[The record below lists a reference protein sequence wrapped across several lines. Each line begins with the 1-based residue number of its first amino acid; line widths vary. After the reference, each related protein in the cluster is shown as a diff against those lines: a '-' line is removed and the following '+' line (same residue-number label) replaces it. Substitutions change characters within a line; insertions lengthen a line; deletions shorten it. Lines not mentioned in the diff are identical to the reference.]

1 MTDPPEMSG
10 SQDGEPGLHAW
21 GADRSRIFQAARD
34 QYVAERDLHVHY
46 EDGVRR
52 TRRTVRSAPDGGQCP
67 YPGLA
72 AFGTEQ
78 ARWFFGRDRPTA
90 QLLIQVDRRLFTG
103 GPLVVS
109 APSGAGKSSLL
120 RAGLLPAIRRGALPV
135 AGSADWP
142 QVLITPTA
150 QPMAALAAG
159 LEESAGLSLREAE
172 AAASSA
178 AGSTRLRAALS
189 GAGTGEGRLVVVVDQ
204 LEELFTLG
212 AGEREQYAFL
222 DLLAALAEVGPG
234 GQGPDAVVVYGL
246 RSDFYTP
253 CAGFPQL
260 RDALRHGQL
269 LLGPMTRDEL
279 REAIR
284 FPARDVGLEV
294 EPGLVELLL
303 RDLGADAY
311 GADAAES
318 AALQGDPEEE
328 TDRPESTGAT
338 GTTELSDASEAGA
351 YEIGRLPYLA
361 HALRAT
367 WQQRHGHTLTVDGY
381 RATGGI
387 HQAIATTAEQLF
399 GSLDTEE
406 QQAAR
411 TLFLRLVRVG
421 EGTQDT
427 RRRLPRTALE
437 DIGADPGT
445 VTAVVD
451 AYTRGRLLTQ
461 RQDTVEIAHEALLR
475 AWPRLRRWIDADRTG
490 LLIRQQ
496 LEQAAADW
504 AGADRDPGLLYR
516 GIRLQAARDWA
527 DRSGNA
533 DRPSPAAAAFL
544 TASTRGARR
553 SARARHM
560 VIAGLTALVVITSA
574 AAVVALQQR
583 STAQDQQ
590 RVATVRQLL
599 AQADAALETDPRTA
613 LRLGIAAHRLHPD
626 AETYAA
632 LERTLTTTAYTGRLI
647 GLNSEV
653 NSVAYA
659 PGGRYLAAAFAQGG
673 VMIWDVQDPMRPHQL
688 GERLTIP
695 GADGASAVA
704 FSADDRRLVAAD
716 HGGAAAIWDL
726 ADPRHPRRTGA
737 VPAADSERKTN
748 AWLSP
753 DGTVLVR
760 SSEAAPG
767 LQLWDLTD
775 PARPHPSGAPVDDRA
790 APVERVAFSRDG
802 TVMATA
808 ARNTKEHPVTLWNIR
823 RRQAPRPL
831 GRLAPA
837 LPDSVFS
844 LALSADGRTLALSGA
859 ISGISMWNVGD
870 PARPRPAGDFTRF
883 LLDGRAVFAPRGAT
897 LATIGSRDTGLQ
909 LWDVRD
915 IDRPYRI
922 DRLTAGRDDSA
933 MAFAPDGRGAASG
946 SGDGV
951 ITLWNLERAGHPRA
965 FGPPFVHS
973 AGNSPTGSGFRF
985 IDTLALSA
993 DGTMLATGARDGDV
1007 ALWETTDPARPR
1019 RLAALTGHTGREVRA
1034 VAFAPDGRTLATA
1047 DFEGTVVLWD
1057 LTDRARPRR
1066 LAPSF
1071 TGSASG
1077 LTSLVFSADG
1087 RTLVVSGSGGATFWD
1102 LRDTGRPR
1110 RRAKALGQW
1119 SVLNVWRVRD
1129 GRVLALVAGSGA
1141 RSATRSPLPEPTVVV
1156 SDSEGV
1162 FLQAASED
1170 PSATDPFSDSSAT
1183 DMFGDPGDPNGAR
1196 LWDVTDPSHPR
1207 QLGQALL
1214 GHEQAVGGAVM
1225 SPAGDLLVTSDL
1237 KGTAILWDLKEPTHA
1252 RRLGDPLTP
1261 PAGDHVLAMALT
1273 PSADI
1278 MATAGADGNVLLW
1291 DLGDRA
1297 RPRQLGTALAKNLDG
1312 AQEVAFSTD
1321 GKLLATAGS
1330 RGDVVL
1336 WDLRPTH
1343 DLRDHLDRTAC
1354 LVADGGLE
1362 PDEWARYL
1370 SSPGYRNTC
1379 PD

>member
-1 MTDPPEMSG
+1 MASDPE
-10 SQDGEPGLHAW
+10 DGEPGLHAW

-52 TRRTVRSAPDGGQCP
+52 TRRTVRGGGAGDGGQCP

-72 AFGTEQ
+72 AFGAEQ
-78 ARWFFGRDRPTA
+78 ARWFFGRDRPIA

-159 LEESAGLSLREAE
+159 LEESTGLSLREAE

-178 AGSTRLRAALS
+178 AGSTRLRAALG
-189 GAGTGEGRLVVVVDQ
+189 GAGTGQRRLVVVVDQ

-212 AGEREQYAFL
+212 AGEREQHAFL

-234 GQGPDAVVVYGL
+234 GQDPDAVVVYGL
-246 RSDFYTP
+246 RSDFHSA

-303 RDLGADAY
+303 RDLGADGY
-311 GADAAES
+311 GADSGEGTGRR
-318 AALQGDPEEE
+318 GDPDTSGAPKAE
-328 TDRPESTGAT
+328 TGQHESTAAT
-338 GTTELSDASEAGA
+338 QLSEASEAGA
-351 YEIGRLPYLA
+351 YEVGRLPYLA

-399 GSLDTEE
+399 GSLDPKE

-437 DIGADPGT
+437 GIGPAPDT
-445 VTAVVD
+445 VTTVVD

-461 RQDTVEIAHEALLR
+461 RQDTVEITHEALLR

-496 LEQAAADW
+496 LEQAAAEW

-516 GIRLQAARDWA
+516 GIRLQAAREWA
-527 DRSGNA
+527 DRPGDA

-553 SARARHM
+553 SARVRHM
-560 VIAGLTALVVITSA
+560 VIAGLTALVVIASA

-583 STAQDQQ
+583 STARDQQ
-590 RVATVRQLL
+590 RVATVRQLV

-632 LERTLTTTAYTGRLI
+632 LQRELTTTAYAGRLV
-647 GLNSEV
+647 GPDSEV
-653 NSVAYA
+653 DSVAYA
-659 PGGRYLAAAFAQGG
+659 PSGRYLAAAFARGG
-673 VMIWDVQDPMRPHQL
+673 VMIWDVQDPVRPHQL

-695 GADGASAVA
+695 GADGAAAVA

-716 HGGAAAIWDL
+716 HGGAAAVWDL

-737 VPAADSERKTN
+737 VPAADGDRRTN

-775 PARPHPSGAPVDDRA
+775 PARPRPYGEPVDDRA
-790 APVERVAFSRDG
+790 APVDKVAFSRDG

-808 ARNTKEHPVTLWNIR
+808 ARTTKEHPVTLWDIR
-823 RRQAPRPL
+823 RRQDPRPL

-837 LPDSVFS
+837 LPESVSS
-844 LALSADGRTLALSGA
+844 LALSADGRTLALGGLY
-859 ISGISMWNVGD
+859 GIGMWNVGD
-870 PARPRPAGDFTRF
+870 PARPRPAGELTRF

-915 IDRPYRI
+915 IDHPQRI
-922 DRLTAGRDDSA
+922 DRLTAGQDDGA

-951 ITLWNLERAGHPRA
+951 ITLWNLERTGHPRA
-965 FGPPFVHS
+965 FGPPFVDS
-973 AGNSPTGSGFRF
+973 TGSYQTGTGFRF
-985 IDTLALSA
+985 IDALALSG
-993 DGTMLATGARDGDV
+993 DGTMLATGARDGAV
-1007 ALWETTDPARPR
+1007 ALWETGDPARPR

-1047 DFEGTVVLWD
+1047 DFEGTVILWD

-1066 LAPSF
+1066 LAPSL
-1071 TGSASG
+1071 TGLAPG
-1077 LTSLVFSADG
+1077 VESLVFSGDG
-1087 RTLVVSGSGGATFWD
+1087 RTLVVSGALGATFWD

-1110 RRAKALGQW
+1110 LRAKALDRQN
-1119 SVLNVWRVRD
+1119 VLNVWRVHD
-1129 GRVLALVAGSGA
+1129 DHVLALVAGSGA
-1141 RSATRSPLPEPTVVV
+1141 ASSTRSPLPEPTVTV

-1162 FLQAASED
+1162 FLQNASAD
-1170 PSATDPFSDSSAT
+1170 PSATDA
-1183 DMFGDPGDPNGAR
+1183 FGDPGDPNGAR
-1196 LWDVTDPSHPR
+1196 LWDVTDPSRPR

-1214 GHEQAVGGAVM
+1214 GHEHEVGGAVM
-1225 SPAGDLLVTSDL
+1225 SPAGDLLVTSDFQ
-1237 KGTAILWDLKEPTHA
+1237 GTAILWNLKDRTHA
-1252 RRLGDPLTP
+1252 QRLGEPLTP
-1261 PAGDHVLAMALT
+1261 HNGDHVLSMALT

-1291 DLGDRA
+1291 DLGDRT

-1321 GKLLATAGS
+1321 GELLATAGS

-1336 WDLRPTH
+1336 WDLRPTY
-1343 DLRDHLDRTAC
+1343 DVRDHLDRTAC
-1354 LVADGGLE
+1354 LVAGGGLE
-1362 PDEWARYL
+1362 SDEWARYL
-1370 SSPGYRNTC
+1370 STPGYRNTC

>member
-1 MTDPPEMSG
+1 MSD
-10 SQDGEPGLHAW
+10 SEDGEPGLHAW
-21 GADRSRIFQAARD
+21 GSDRSRIFQAARD
-34 QYVAERDLHVHY
+34 QYVAERDLHVYY

-52 TRRTVRSAPDGGQCP
+52 TRRSVRGAADGGQCP
-67 YPGLA
+67 YPGLV
-72 AFGTEQ
+72 AFGVEQ

-135 AGSADWP
+135 AGSAAWP

-178 AGSTRLRAALS
+178 AGSTRLRAALR
-189 GAGTGEGRLVVVVDQ
+189 GAGMGEGRLVMVVDQ

-212 AGEREQYAFL
+212 AGEREQHAFL
-222 DLLAALAEVGPG
+222 DLLAALAEAGPG

-246 RSDFYTP
+246 RSDFYP
-253 CAGFPQL
+253 HCAGFPQL

-284 FPARDVGLEV
+284 FPAQDVDLEV

-303 RDLGADAY
+303 RDLGADTY
-311 GADAAES
+311 GADAAPS
-318 AALQGDPEEE
+318 AAPQGDRE
-328 TDRPESTGAT
+328 TEGDRSEA
-338 GTTELSDASEAGA
+338 TELSETSEAGA
-351 YEIGRLPYLA
+351 YEVGRLPYLA

-367 WQQRHGHTLTVDGY
+367 WQQRHGHSLTVDGY

-399 GSLDTEE
+399 GSLDTEG

-411 TLFLRLVRVG
+411 ILFLRLVRVG
-421 EGTQDT
+421 EGIHQDT
-427 RRRLPRTALE
+427 RRRLSRTALE
-437 DIGADPGT
+437 DLGVAPGA
-445 VTAVVD
+445 VTTVVD
-451 AYTRGRLLTQ
+451 TYTRGRLLTQ
-461 RQDTVEIAHEALLR
+461 RQNTVEITHEALLR

-496 LEQAAADW
+496 LEQAAAEW
-504 AGADRDPGLLYR
+504 AAADRDPGLLYR

-527 DRSGNA
+527 DRPGNA

-544 TASTRGARR
+544 SASTRGARR
-553 SARARHM
+553 SARVRNM
-560 VIAGLTALVVITSA
+560 VIVGLTALVVITSA
-574 AAVVALQQR
+574 AAVIALQQR
-583 STAQDQQ
+583 STAREQQ

-599 AQADAALETDPRTA
+599 TQADAALETDPRTA

-626 AETYAA
+626 ADTSAA
-632 LERTLTTTAYTGRLI
+632 LQKTLTTTAYAGRLI

-659 PGGRYLAAAFAQGG
+659 PSGRYLAAAFAQGG
-673 VMIWDVQDPMRPHQL
+673 VMIWDVQDPMRPHPL

-704 FSADDRRLVAAD
+704 FSADDRRVVAAD
-716 HGGAAAIWDL
+716 QGGAAAVWDL

-737 VPAADSERKTN
+737 VPAADSERETL

-753 DGTVLVR
+753 DGTLLVR

-767 LQLWDLTD
+767 LQLWDMTD
-775 PARPHPSGAPVDDRA
+775 PARPHPSGAPVADRA

-808 ARNTKEHPVTLWNIR
+808 ARNTKEHPVTLWDIR

-837 LPDSVFS
+837 RPDSVYS
-844 LALSADGRTLALSGA
+844 LALSADGRTLALAGA
-859 ISGISMWNVGD
+859 LSGINMWDVGD
-870 PARPRPAGDFTRF
+870 PARPRPASDLSRF
-883 LLDGRAVFAPRGAT
+883 LLDGRAIFAPRGTT

-915 IDRPYRI
+915 IDHPHRI

-973 AGNSPTGSGFRF
+973 TEHSPTGAGFRF

-1019 RLAALTGHTGREVRA
+1019 RLAALPGHTGRNVRA

-1047 DFEGTVVLWD
+1047 DFEGTVILWD

-1066 LAPSF
+1066 LAPPL
-1071 TGSASG
+1071 TGSALG
-1077 LTSLVFSADG
+1077 ITSLVFSGDG
-1087 RTLVVSGSGGATFWD
+1087 RTLVVNSSEGATFWD

-1110 RRAKALGQW
+1110 RRAKTLGQW
-1119 SVLNVWRVRD
+1119 SVINVWRVRD
-1129 GRVLALVAGSGA
+1129 DRVLALVAGSGA
-1141 RSATRSPLPEPTVVV
+1141 RSATRSPLPQPTVVV

-1162 FLQAASED
+1162 LLLAD
-1170 PSATDPFSDSSAT
+1170 PSATDP
-1183 DMFGDPGDPNGAR
+1183 FGDPGDPNGAR
-1196 LWDVTDPSHPR
+1196 LWDITDPSHPH

-1225 SPAGDLLVTSDL
+1225 SPAGDLLVTRDL
-1237 KGTAILWDLKEPTHA
+1237 KGTAILWDLKDPTHA
-1252 RRLGDPLTP
+1252 RRLGDPLTH
-1261 PAGDHVLAMALT
+1261 AGDHVLAMALS

-1278 MATAGADGNVLLW
+1278 MATAGDDGNVLLW
-1291 DLGDRA
+1291 DLGNRA
-1297 RPRQLGTALAKNLDG
+1297 RPQQLGTALAKNLDG

-1330 RGDVVL
+1330 RGDIVL

-1343 DLRDHLDRTAC
+1343 DLRNHLDRMAC

-1362 PDEWARYL
+1362 PDEWTRYL